1 MIVSKSEKIG
11 NRYRKYFNFRMY
23 YRYFHSLIPLNVHPT
38 KIAFSVSLGIFVGI
52 AVPFGLQSLVI
63 LPLAMSFRSNLILAY
78 ASTYI
83 TNPITTLPIYAFIFK
98 VGGFISGIKISVNS
112 LLESFQNPSLD
123 VIGKLGW
130 ESIFVF
136 FSGALSLGTVLSFMS
151 YFLILNFL
159 LYQKRRIKLNNN
171 LTLPK

>member
-1 MIVSKSEKIG
+1 
-11 NRYRKYFNFRMY
+11 MY
-23 YRYFHSLIPLNVHPT
+23 YRYFRSLLRLNVHPT

-98 VGGFISGIKISVNS
+98 LGGFISGVKISFNS
-112 LLESFQNPSLD
+112 LIESFQNPSFQMF
-123 VIGKLGW
+123 GKLGL
-130 ESIFVF
+130 ESVFVF
-136 FSGALSLGTVLSFMS
+136 FSGAISLGTVLSFMS
-151 YFLILNFL
+151 YCLILNFL
-159 LYQKRRIKLNNN
+159 LFYQRRLKLNNMA
-171 LTLPK
+171 LPK